1 MKPSLL
7 SDGNSIMRIFLLVLI
22 MTLASRVNADCGN
35 LCSETW
41 WISVTNSE
49 LISELE
55 SGADVNAR
63 NRADQG
69 KTPLHYAA
77 QYSKNHEYLQT
88 LLNYGAKLKARAKN
102 NLTALHT
109 AAAFG
114 TPDKIKVLLDAGD
127 DINIRSKDGRNVLH
141 YASSQ
146 NKPDNIV
153 FLIESGV
160 EAKAKTK
167 TGQSALHIAASN
179 SMIENIKVL
188 VQLGADLNASDKEG
202 LSPLHNAAVSGTLD
216 AVKVLVESGANIL
229 TESKNGYTPWDLGQ
243 KNLALVDPEFYQL
256 LQFSGAKCGR
266 LCSGWWWEQAKS
278 TDVLRELNAGA
289 NVNAYSDDGY
299 FPLVLLIYY
308 YPYVGLPVEKML
320 QFEADVNAKVKAED
334 MYFGHTALHYAS
346 KYGQLENIQVL
357 IAAGASI
364 DSVSGNGDTALHLA
378 ASSGEFLQH
387 KNTMIE
393 NGAISNLIPD
403 ADSNIQTVK
412 LLLEAGAK
420 TEIKNRS
427 GMTPLHHS
435 IKSGNE
441 NEIVQA
447 LLDRGADPN
456 TVNIFGSSPMHDVSS
471 KSILEMLSAAGAK
484 TELKDVD
491 GRRPRDNFI
500 SGTFRPYQPE
510 SVGLP
515 IISLEDFGGILK
527 LLNGE
532 PCTIFCDVGWWQKA
546 SKEEL
551 QSEIEEQKKR
561 QNLNTML
568 LTPNKD
574 GQIPLFFAIK
584 SSNLKLLSEIRPLLN
599 QSIFNYKDFNGWNAI
614 HFAAAS
620 GDIATLE
627 FVLNL
632 PVTITDKTAEGQSV
646 RDLAL
651 LNPKLK
657 NSKILE
663 RLSFKCTNLCSPE
676 WWKTASE
683 LDLTAEIED
692 GVKVKHMDGEGRSP
706 LHYAAKLGTFEHVA
720 LLLEAGAKVK
730 VKGKNGNSPL
740 HYVSSGNVGLLLDA
754 GADVNARNKDGE
766 TPLHTNDLA
775 HLLPL
780 IMAPGVKINAKD
792 KSGFTPLHIVASQS
806 RGEAGPLYMENMLFY
821 GADINIKSKDGLT
834 PLYVAANRLIK
845 ENVAFLLEAGADP
858 DISTNNGFTPLHA
871 VAYQP
876 NAETIM
882 KLLTDVSD
890 NMDAQEEES
899 EQTALYLAVVHKQA
913 GNVKVLL
920 DAGADANIPRK
931 DGFIPIFTAV
941 MGVQSLEILKSLI
954 NADADIEFMGPH
966 GYFALDYFKA
976 PWNEH
981 KLSEIDIAMA
991 IDLLTPK

>member
-1 MKPSLL
+1 
-7 SDGNSIMRIFLLVLI
+7 MRIFLFVLI
-22 MTLASRVNADCGN
+22 VTLASRVSADCGN
-35 LCSETW
+35 LCSDTW
-41 WISVTNSE
+41 WISATSSE

-55 SGADVNAR
+55 NGADVNAR
-63 NRADQG
+63 NRADEG

-77 QYSKNHEYLQT
+77 QYSKSHEHLQI
-88 LLNYGAKLKARAKN
+88 LLQYGAKLKARARN

-114 TPDKIKVLLDAGD
+114 SPQKIKVFLDAGD

-141 YASSQ
+141 YASAQ

-160 EAKAKTK
+160 KATAKTK

-188 VQLGADLNASDKEG
+188 VKLGANLNALDKEG

-229 TESKNGYTPWDLGQ
+229 TESKNGHTPWDLGQ
-243 KNLALVDPEFYQL
+243 KNLALIDPEFYKL

-266 LCSGWWWEQAKS
+266 LCSGWWWQQAKS
-278 TDVLRELNAGA
+278 ADVLRELNAGA

-308 YPYVGLPVEKML
+308 YPYVGVPVEKML
-320 QFEADVNAKVKAED
+320 RFGVDVNAKVKAED

-346 KYGQLENIQVL
+346 KYGQLENIHAL

-378 ASSGEFLQH
+378 ASSGEFLRY
-387 KNTMIE
+387 KNMTIE
-393 NGAISNLIPD
+393 NGAISNLISE
-403 ADSNIQTVK
+403 ADSNIQAVK
-412 LLLEAGAK
+412 TLLEAGAK
-420 TEIKNRS
+420 TEIKNSS
-427 GMTPLHHS
+427 GHTPLYQS
-435 IKSGNE
+435 IKFGNE
-441 NEIVQA
+441 NEIVKA

-456 TVNIFGSSPMHDVSS
+456 TVNMYGSSPMHEASS
-471 KSILEMLSAAGAK
+471 KSIIEMLSAAGAE

-491 GRRPRDNFI
+491 GDRPRDRFI
-500 SGTFRPYQPE
+500 SWTFRPYQPE
-510 SVGLP
+510 SKSLS
-515 IISLEDFGGILK
+515 IISLEDFGEILK
-527 LLNGE
+527 ILNGE
-532 PCTIFCDVGWWQKA
+532 PCTILCDVGWWQKA

-584 SSNLKLLSEIRPLLN
+584 SNNLNLLSEIRPLLN
-599 QSIFNYKDFNGWNAI
+599 QSIFNYKDLNGWNAI

-620 GDIATLE
+620 GDIATME

-632 PVTITDKTAEGQSV
+632 PVAITDKTGGGQSV

-657 NSKILE
+657 NSKIFE

-683 LDLTAEIED
+683 LDLKAEIED
-692 GVKVKHMDGEGRSP
+692 GAKVRYMDGEGYSP
-706 LHYAAKLGTFEHVA
+706 LHYAATFGTFEHVA

-730 VKGKNGNSPL
+730 AKGKNGDSPL
-740 HYVSSGNVGLLLDA
+740 HYVRSGNVDLLLDA

-766 TPLHTNDLA
+766 TPLHTNDLSN
-775 HLLPL
+775 LVPL

-792 KSGFTPLHIVASQS
+792 KKGFAPLHVVANRSA
-806 RGEAGPLYMENMLFY
+806 GEAGPFLMERMLFY
-821 GADINIKSKDGLT
+821 GADLNIKSKDGLT

-858 DISTNNGFTPLHA
+858 NFSTNNGFTPLHA
-871 VAYQP
+871 VASKP
-876 NAETIM
+876 NTETIM
-882 KLLTDVSD
+882 KLLTNVSD
-890 NMDAQEEES
+890 NMDAQEEEGG
-899 EQTALYLAVVHKQA
+899 QTALYLAVVHKRA
-913 GNVKVLL
+913 RNVKALL
-920 DAGADANIPRK
+920 DAGADPNIPRK
-931 DGFIPIFTAV
+931 DGFTPIFTAV
-941 MGVQSLEILKSLI
+941 LGVPNLEILRSLI
-954 NADADIEFMGPH
+954 DADADIEFMGPN
-966 GYFALDYFKA
+966 GYYALDYFKA

-981 KLSEIDIAMA
+981 KLSDDDLATA